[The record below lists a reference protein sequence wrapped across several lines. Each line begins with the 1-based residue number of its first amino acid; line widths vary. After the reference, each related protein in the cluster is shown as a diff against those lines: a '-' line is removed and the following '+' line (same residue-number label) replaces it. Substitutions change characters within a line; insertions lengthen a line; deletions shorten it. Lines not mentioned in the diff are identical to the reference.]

1 MVMKKITLACCI
13 TLAAFTAN
21 AQSKGKK
28 PVAKK
33 IAPKAATPLTL
44 KNTLDSASY
53 SFGMAMG
60 SGLKSNGLTAL
71 NYELLVKGLKDAFG
85 AEKFMISRED
95 SQQAINRL
103 MVEKS
108 KSKYA
113 VNKTEGLQF
122 LENNKK
128 INGVKTTT
136 SGLQYMVIKQG
147 NGRKP
152 VAADTVSVFYKG
164 TLLNGKQFD
173 SNEGKDALTLPLS
186 GVIKGWTEG
195 LQLMSEG
202 SKYRFFI
209 PYQLAYGEQGAGQD
223 IPPYSTLIFEI
234 ELLKIK

>member
-1 MVMKKITLACCI
+1 MKKLTLACCI

-28 PVAKK
+28 HVAKK
-33 IAPKAATPLTL
+33 TTTNGATTAVTL
-44 KNTLDSASY
+44 KNSLDSASY

-60 SGLKSNGLTAL
+60 TGLKGNGLTTL
-71 NYELLVKGLKDAFG
+71 NYELLVRGLKDAFG
-85 AEKFMISRED
+85 TEKFLISKED
-95 SQQAINRL
+95 SQQAINHL

-113 VNKTEGLQF
+113 VNRTEGEKF

-128 INGVKTTT
+128 ISGVKTTA

-147 NGRKP
+147 NGHKP
-152 VAADTVSVFYKG
+152 LITDSVTVFYKG
-164 TLLNGKQFD
+164 SLLSGKQFD
-173 SNEGKDALTLPLS
+173 SNEGKEPITLTLNR
-186 GVIKGWTEG
+186 VIPGWTEG

-202 SKYRFFI
+202 AKYRFFI

-223 IPPYSTLIFEI
+223 IPPYSTLIFEV
-234 ELLKIK
+234 ELVKIK